1 MLGWEPIMTEIKT
14 LVYFD
19 LEATGLKSS
28 GKPRI
33 SEITLV
39 AINTQDVFDLNLI
52 ILEHLKKSNIEEN
65 MFEIES
71 LLPRVLNKL
80 TLCVYPMATIMPQVS
95 CITGLDNYNLA
106 GQARFEKS
114 TVDLLNIFL
123 DRLPSPVCLVAHNG
137 NLYDFPLLKAELEKA
152 GGKLG
157 SEIFCVDS
165 YVGIKEIFQN
175 LEAKKTEDARKQQ
188 IERLVEKE
196 IVEKEIEAVKNLLA
210 AGEFDREL
218 EMDASRSNKVREAL
232 DNLNPRS
239 SKTISV
245 IVANSSQNQEKSR
258 EHLYSES
265 FKSLEKFEISKL
277 SKHECEQTPTGTKT
291 PLSRNLK
298 ARNIKQLYCSALFK
312 SKKKLNFSVPG
323 PPSSFSLVNLHKHML
338 GCPPT
343 KSHGAEADCLAL
355 LRITAVLGKEWL
367 EWVKYNC
374 HLFTECRKMWGI

>member
-1 MLGWEPIMTEIKT
+1 M
-14 LVYFD
+14 
-19 LEATGLKSS
+19 
-28 GKPRI
+28 
-33 SEITLV
+33 
-39 AINTQDVFDLNLI
+39 
-52 ILEHLKKSNIEEN
+52 
-65 MFEIES
+65 
-71 LLPRVLNKL
+71 
-80 TLCVYPMATIMPQVS
+80 
-95 CITGLDNYNLA
+95 
-106 GQARFEKS
+106 
-114 TVDLLNIFL
+114 DLLNIFL

-218 EMDASRSNKVREAL
+218 EMDATRSNKVREAL

-265 FKSLEKFEISKL
+265 FKSLEKFEISKF

-298 ARNIKQLYCSALFK
+298 ARKIKQLYCSALFK

-355 LRITAVLGKEWL
+355 LRITALLGKEWL